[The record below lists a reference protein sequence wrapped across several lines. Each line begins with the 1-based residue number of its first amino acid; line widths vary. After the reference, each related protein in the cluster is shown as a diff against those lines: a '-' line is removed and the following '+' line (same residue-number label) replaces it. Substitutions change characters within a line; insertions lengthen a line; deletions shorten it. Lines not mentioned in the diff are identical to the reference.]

1 MQQVWGFS
9 QLAACVSH
17 PSLSGMQMAFT
28 IFLPSI
34 LQYWNEFYIMIYH
47 MFINTVYI
55 VITPRLKERDICIW
69 RLSDISL
76 MGNIIYTC
84 TIQLITDEDYYREKN

>member
-1 MQQVWGFS
+1 
-9 QLAACVSH
+9 
-17 PSLSGMQMAFT
+17 
-28 IFLPSI
+28 
-34 LQYWNEFYIMIYH
+34 
-47 MFINTVYI
+47 MFINTLYI